1 MKNPLH
7 IAVVYS
13 LPTKRALGSPYADTE
28 QDTVDSA
35 EEVFAALKEK
45 GAQPLLVPID
55 EESIAAISKIRA
67 DCIVNLIDWT
77 GLDLPLSDVAFTAIE
92 HTGIPFTGATRENYL
107 TTSDKILMKKAL
119 DMNRL
124 PTACWQLF
132 EIGTEP
138 VRPDFT
144 YPVIV
149 KLAFEHCS
157 IGLTHDAIVATPREL
172 AVRATERIKT
182 FGEPVIAEE
191 FIIGREFQV
200 TAIETPDGV
209 LILPPAEIIFVT
221 QGTESL
227 LTFDSRWNETTADY
241 ASSHVGLPT
250 LSADFAGRIASVAK
264 KTFKELGFRDYARL
278 DIRTREDTVY
288 ILEANSNPGLSDSDE
303 YGMTVSYKAGGM
315 TFADFVWTIV
325 NSSMRRFTAPAIAA
339 LRR

>member
-13 LPTKRALGSPYADTE
+13 LPTKRALAGKFADTE

-35 EEVFAALKEK
+35 EEVLGALTQN
-45 GAQPLLVPID
+45 GAKPFFVPVSED
-55 EESIAAISKIRA
+55 SIQTIAKIRA

-77 GLDLPLSDVAFTAIE
+77 GLDMPLSDVAFTAIE

-107 TTSDKILMKKAL
+107 TTSDKILMKKEL
-119 DMNRL
+119 DLHKL
-124 PTACWQLF
+124 PTARWQLF

-138 VRPDFT
+138 IRRDFR

-157 IGLTHDAIVATPREL
+157 IGLTHDAVVGNSNEL
-172 AVRATERIKT
+172 AVRVRERIET

-200 TAIETPDGV
+200 TALETPRG
-209 LILPPAEIIFVT
+209 LRILPPAEIVFDSY
-221 QGTESL
+221 GPESL
-227 LTFDSRWNETTADY
+227 LTYESRWEEATADY
-241 ASSHVGLPT
+241 ASSRVGLPV
-250 LSADFAGRIASVAK
+250 LSADLARAIERVAK

-278 DIRTREDTVY
+278 DIRTRDDSIF
-288 ILEANSNPGLSDSDE
+288 ILEVNSNPGLSDSDE
-303 YGMTVSYKAGGM
+303 YGMTVSYKAAGM

-325 NSSMRRFTAPAIAA
+325 GSSLKRFTAPI
-339 LRR
+339 LRV

>member
-1 MKNPLH
+1 MKQPAH

-35 EEVFAALKEK
+35 EEVCAALKEK
-45 GAQPLLVPID
+45 GAHAFLVPVAED
-55 EESIAAISKIRA
+55 SIGAISGVRA
-67 DCIVNLIDWT
+67 DCMVNLIDWT

-119 DMNRL
+119 DAHKL
-124 PTACWQLF
+124 PTPRWQLF

-138 VRPDFT
+138 VRGDFT

-157 IGLTHDAIVATPREL
+157 IGLTHDAVVTTPAEL
-172 AVRATERIKT
+172 AIRAAERIRT

-200 TAIETPDGV
+200 TVIETAGRV
-209 LILPPAEIIFVT
+209 LILPPAEILFNT
-221 QGTESL
+221 QGPESL

-241 ASSHVGLPT
+241 ASSRVGLPI
-250 LSADFAGRIASVAK
+250 LPADFAGKIAAVAK

-278 DIRTREDTVY
+278 DIRTIGNSIF
-288 ILEANSNPGLSDSDE
+288 ILESNSNPGLSDSDE
-303 YGMTVSYKAGGM
+303 YGMTVSYKAAGM
-315 TFADFVWTIV
+315 TFADFIWMIV
-325 NSSMRRFTAPAIAA
+325 SSSLRRFSQSFARA
-339 LRR
+339 